1 MKGKKLV
8 GINNF
13 CEHSHNISKGKYVYA
28 TKMYKDM
35 AKSLCG
41 EFSGRE
47 LIIEKTFGRTTDF

>member
-28 TKMYKDM
+28 AKMYKDM
-35 AKSLCG
+35 SRALCG
-41 EFSGRE
+41 ELTHHE
-47 LIIEKTFGRTTDF
+47 LITMKTFGRTTDF